1 MNFQC
6 KLVVMLNYF
15 WSSKIYQYCG
25 LATDSFGTK
34 LLNIHIA
41 NACEVEITICN
52 IHFFNGSNK
61 NNSCSYQQQGLMKP
75 VCVHVQVICKACLTI
90 AFAVKF
96 EFKTLSK
103 TNIFLS
109 YVWHR
114 ILWEIFNDKRLF
126 VVLRE
131 WVSLHMKRV
140 TQLEYFLYE
149 SPFNLCTLVLHY
161 SEKKKNPEKIRFR
174 VRCRFFI

>member
-75 VCVHVQVICKACLTI
+75 VWVHVPVICKACLTI

-103 TNIFLS
+103 TNIFPS

-114 ILWEIFNDKRLF
+114 FLKTNDYLLYYGSGCHYIWKG
-126 VVLRE
+126 
-131 WVSLHMKRV
+131 LHNRNTSFMNHHLISAPWFY
-140 TQLEYFLYE
+140 TI
-149 SPFNLCTLVLHY
+149 P
-161 SEKKKNPEKIRFR
+161 KKKIRKKF
-174 VRCRFFI
+174 VSVSDADFFI